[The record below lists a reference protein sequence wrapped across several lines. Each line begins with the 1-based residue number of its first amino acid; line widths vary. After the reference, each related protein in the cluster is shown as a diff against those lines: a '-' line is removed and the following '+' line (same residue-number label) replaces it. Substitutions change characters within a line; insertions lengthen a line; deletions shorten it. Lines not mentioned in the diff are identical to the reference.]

1 MEGVS
6 TQQTTAGN
14 RRTLWILLAVFFVP
28 WLLGT
33 GLYFYLT
40 ETGIRPETTS
50 KGTLIDPAR
59 PLEDVGLTTV
69 DGEPVRLEDLKGR
82 WTLVHIASSACEDP
96 CPKNLYH
103 MRQVRIALNKDIDRV
118 QRLLVLTDTDRLE
131 TLRPLLEREYPQ
143 MKTATGTDQALSR
156 FTHQFLETGSGR
168 EDWVFLVD
176 PLGNLMMGFPPDLD
190 PRGML
195 KDLKKLLKYSQIG

>member
-6 TQQTTAGN
+6 TNQAATRN
-14 RRTLWILLAVFFVP
+14 RRTLWILLAVFVVP
-28 WLLGT
+28 WMLGT

-59 PLEDVGLTTV
+59 PLDDLALSTLE
-69 DGEPVRLEDLKGR
+69 GEPLTLEDLKGR
-82 WTLVHIASSACEDP
+82 WTLVQIATSACADP
-96 CPKNLYH
+96 CPQNLYH
-103 MRQVRIALNKDIDRV
+103 MRQVRIALNKDMDRV
-118 QRLLVLTDTDRLE
+118 QRLLVLTDTERLD

-143 MKTATGTDQALSR
+143 MTVATGSEQAVAAL
-156 FTHQFLETGSGR
+156 TGQVLGAGPER
-168 EDWVFLVD
+168 ADWVFLVD
-176 PLGNLMMGFPPDLD
+176 PLGNLMMGFPPSLD